1 MSQEI
6 QPQKTLAQATPAQE
20 TPLQENPMEID
31 VLEFSAWREDG
42 RPHAILDVR
51 EPWEREICAFSGSL
65 DIPMAEV
72 PQRLAE
78 LPEGEALVVIC
89 HHGMRSRQVTQWLRA
104 QGVQR
109 ATNLSGGIDAWA
121 RIVDRSMD
129 LY

>member
-1 MSQEI
+1 MSRET
-6 QPQKTLAQATPAQE
+6 QPPDPTPAA
-20 TPLQENPMEID
+20 PLEID
-31 VLEFSAWREDG
+31 VAEFADWREAG
-42 RPHAILDVR
+42 RPHAVLDVR
-51 EPWEREICAFSGSL
+51 EPWEREICAFPDSL

-78 LPEGEALVVIC
+78 LRDGGPLVVVC

-104 QGVQR
+104 QGVAG

-121 RIVDRSMD
+121 RIVDRSMS